1 MIGKKMT
8 LPPIYSLEYNIDMLK
23 YISLLDKITY
33 RRFKTFC
40 DDPNTNE
47 MTFDEIRTKFETH
60 IQDEEKGYLR
70 ILLKSPVLN
79 RTYREF
85 YKEYNRTGL
94 PWPVILQLFKTYKI
108 EPIYNKIL

>member
-1 MIGKKMT
+1 MT
-8 LPPIYSLEYNIDMLK
+8 LFPIYSLEYNIEMLK
-23 YISLLDKITY
+23 YISLLDEKTYKRFNIFCEDPIT
-33 RRFKTFC
+33 
-40 DDPNTNE
+40 NS
-47 MTFDEIRTKFETH
+47 MTFDEIRTKFEMH
-60 IQDEEKGYLR
+60 IQDEEKEYLR

-85 YKEYNRTGL
+85 YKQYNRKGL